1 MLAGLV
7 TAVST
12 VGSVVSAAKGVY
24 DKVKPAI
31 DTRSC

>member
-1 MLAGLV
+1 MLAGLI

-12 VGSVVSAAKGVY
+12 VGTVVSAAKNVY
-24 DKVKPAI
+24 DQVKPAI